1 MNRKI
6 KLYPNRDPEI
16 YFSPRKVIRETLYYL
31 MERKDELNSE
41 SIKQVTEM
49 FCAGVFALACTLQDH
64 KERWVKNP
72 HANDATPDAY
82 IMQLVLTK
90 DGKNRIIGDHD
101 LEIVT
106 LGDYSDDDIV
116 NFLRRTK
123 LNPKKAYPKDS
134 SILCR
139 LDKDMYLNDWSDLHT
154 KLIPYMNGLDV
165 SFLCRTKTV
174 PTSFK
179 AVWMGQSKEA
189 FVEGEEFDLIQA
201 IDIPARDVVQIQ
213 KKLGLGAQSGE
224 LTDLTLFSE

>member
-1 MNRKI
+1 MSP
-6 KLYPNRDPEI
+6 KLKLKPNRNSEL

-31 MERKDELNSE
+31 MERKDELSNE

-49 FCAGVFALACTLQDH
+49 FCASVFALACTLQDH
-64 KERWVKNP
+64 KERWVQNP
-72 HANDATPDAY
+72 HINDATPDAY
-82 IMQLVLTK
+82 IMQLVVTK

-106 LGDYSDDDIV
+106 LGNYSDDDIV

-139 LDKDMYLNDWSDLHT
+139 LDKDMYLSNWSDLHS

-165 SFLCRTKTV
+165 SFLCRTQET
-174 PTSFK
+174 PTAFK
-179 AVWMGQSKEA
+179 VVWMGQNKEA
-189 FVEGEEFDLIQA
+189 FVEGKEFELIPA
-201 IDIPARDVVQIQ
+201 MDIPAKDVILVQ
-213 KKLGLGAQSGE
+213 KKLGLGAQSGG
-224 LTDLTLFSE
+224 LTDFTLFSE